1 MVSNVGNGA
10 FSMENEKDWTVLKCC
25 LLVVF
30 LAYIAIYA
38 VEAV

>member
-1 MVSNVGNGA
+1 MVSVGKGEAN
-10 FSMENEKDWTVLKCC
+10 MENEKDWTVLKCC